1 MEEVVLRILQ
11 AVFEDGRK
19 FEDFVHADGQIHPI
33 VTLAN
38 RLVFALQGT
47 IAKNWDGGLRVDGS
61 SSAIFCRDASTMEV
75 GCISP
80 NQIKEVIGTV
90 DPNEIIDELFASG
103 IIKGPHSNRKNR
115 GELKAE
121 YIERVNDG
129 KSLQRELEKKS
140 GEDAVGYASRIA
152 KAQEDGLIAKR
163 DRILEL
169 SKNIEGLY
177 IKKLYARSQ
186 KEVDAIDALIEQILR
201 EELEMIDS
209 GQSLENKNTEP
220 TNTAHP
226 PNHNLHII
234 SDLDIFEQ
242 AKLVK

>member
-1 MEEVVLRILQ
+1 M
-11 AVFEDGRK
+11 
-19 FEDFVHADGQIHPI
+19 
-33 VTLAN
+33 
-38 RLVFALQGT
+38 
-47 IAKNWDGGLRVDGS
+47 
-61 SSAIFCRDASTMEV
+61 
-75 GCISP
+75 
-80 NQIKEVIGTV
+80 
-90 DPNEIIDELFASG
+90 
-103 IIKGPHSNRKNR
+103 
-115 GELKAE
+115 
-121 YIERVNDG
+121 
-129 KSLQRELEKKS
+129 
-140 GEDAVGYASRIA
+140 GYASRIA

-226 PNHNLHII
+226 PTITCT
-234 SDLDIFEQ
+234 
-242 AKLVK
+242 